1 LATITNFDP
10 TTGIDFQDTS
20 LLAALGRST
29 VTAQSATHVTLK
41 DMAGTGDT
49 YDLVGTFTAFDAAG
63 NPTAG
68 TVTDFQ
74 TSFSTLPLFHIANIS
89 VPVGDFFAP
98 ATQANMDLL
107 MSTALS
113 GNDLITTNAAR
124 EPNYILGYA
133 GDDTINAGA
142 APLNDTLFG
151 GDGNDSI
158 VGGLGFNRVNG
169 NVGDDTIV
177 GHSTTGDWLFGGQG
191 NDSIN
196 AAQSTGHNLVNGN
209 LGQDTIVGGSGGD
222 TLRGGQGNDVITG
235 GSGAD
240 WISGDLGDNTLTGGG
255 GADTFH
261 GSAGHDTVT
270 DFNFSEGDRILLDH
284 GVTPTATQVNADVH
298 VDLSNGG
305 QLILQNVQLSAL
317 GATSGWIL
325 TS

>member
-10 TTGIDFQDTS
+10 TTGIYFQDTS
-20 LLAALGRST
+20 LLAALGRSI
-29 VTAQSATHVTLK
+29 VTAQGATHVTLK
-41 DMAGTGDT
+41 DATTGYS

-63 NPTAG
+63 KPSVG
-68 TVTDFQ
+68 TVTDLQ
-74 TSFSTLPLFHIANIS
+74 TSFSTLPLFHLASIN
-89 VPVGDFFAP
+89 VPVGEFFAP
-98 ATQANMDLL
+98 ATQANTDVLF
-107 MSTALS
+107 STALS
-113 GNDLITTNAAR
+113 GSDLITTNAAR

-158 VGGLGFNRVNG
+158 VGGRGFNRVNG
-169 NVGDDTIV
+169 NTGQDTIV
-177 GHSTTGDWLFGGQG
+177 GNSTSGDWLLGGQG
-191 NDSIN
+191 ADSIN
-196 AAQSTGHNLVNGN
+196 ASQSTGHNLINGN
-209 LGQDTIVGGSGGD
+209 IGQDTLLGGSGGD
-222 TLRGGQGNDVITG
+222 TLRGGQDNDLITG

-240 WISGDLGDNTLTGGG
+240 WISGDLGVNTLTGGG

-261 GSAGHDTVT
+261 GSAGHDTIT
-270 DFNFSEGDRILLDH
+270 DFNFGQGDRILLDH
-284 GVTPTATQVNADVH
+284 GVTPTATQVNTDVH

-305 QLILQNVQLSAL
+305 QIILQNVQLSAL